1 MGLYYNKN
9 AEWEL
14 IHSAYGTELKGK
26 KGTWFSPFDGEQD
39 VYTNISVN
47 GREIDLGNHAILVTG
62 DSSVINMDADKD
74 LLCYM
79 FANMETEMDDWKFEH
94 FWTKEYFSSLWRH
107 HTRNQMLN
115 ERLES
120 ERKVEQ
126 EKREAERQ
134 AKIDEIKAYAEK
146 KKLRLVME
154 YDTAYFVKIDKR
166 KHKNSEQATDEM
178 ILSFI
183 RKFPGN
189 GIEIVEE
196 RSIV

>member
-1 MGLYYNKN
+1 MALYYNKN
-9 AEWEL
+9 AEGEL
-14 IHSAYGTELKGK
+14 ICSAYGTELKGK
-26 KGTWFSPFDGEQD
+26 RGTWLSPFNGEQD

-62 DSSVINMDADKD
+62 DSSVINMDADKE

-79 FANMETEMDDWKFEH
+79 FAHKEKEMDDYEFEH
-94 FWTKEYFSSLWRH
+94 FWTKEYFSSLWRY
-107 HTRNQMLN
+107 HTRNKMLN

-120 ERKVEQ
+120 ERKIEQ

-134 AKIDEIKAYAEK
+134 AKIDEIKAYAKK

-178 ILSFI
+178 ILSFV
-183 RKFPGN
+183 RQFPGN
-189 GIEIVEE
+189 GIEIIEE
-196 RSIV
+196 RSIG